1 MAIYSWRT
9 YSLWNDWTWPFI
21 VDLLIKLVISQ
32 FGKLLISVNLPGY
45 TDVHRCVIAKLDD
58 RCVFVWV
65 FPGTHQQLKLL
76 KWLGEIQENISLTG

>member
-1 MAIYSWRT
+1 MALYSRFT
-9 YSLWNDWTWPFI
+9 YQTRDFP
-21 VDLLIKLVISQ
+21 VR
-32 FGKLLISVNLPGY
+32 KLLISVNLPGY

-76 KWLGEIQENISLTG
+76 K